1 MYALVTADDDS
12 KLEPVRV
19 GVVTLVTTETTQ
31 KVVAELRRHAML
43 VDVVTAE
50 VLHGAPEVPVYVVS
64 VDAAVA
70 GVLAD
75 KIVAWGASSE
85 LRPGLIGL
93 VEGGGTK
100 QLELLL
106 AAGFDDVVASPI
118 SARELAGRVRAV
130 HRRVHWKGISNG
142 RLRFGELT
150 LDLYGRSLWLEGKAI
165 ALTSI
170 ELAVLRELIKARGRP
185 LSRTELLDA
194 AWGEGELEVSER
206 AVDNVIL
213 RLRRKL
219 ARPELIETVRSVG
232 FRLAG
237 RAG

>member
-1 MYALVTADDDS
+1 MYALAAVDDDS

-19 GVVTLVTTETTQ
+19 GVIALVTTVTTQ
-31 KVVAELRRHAML
+31 DVVAELRRHAML

-64 VDAAVA
+64 VDAAIA

-75 KIVAWGASSE
+75 KIVAWGSSSD

-93 VEGGGTK
+93 VENGGTR

-130 HRRVHWKGISNG
+130 HRRVHWKAMSNG
-142 RLRFGELT
+142 RLRFGEMT

-185 LSRTELLDA
+185 LSRTDLLDA

-237 RAG
+237 RG

>member
-1 MYALVTADDDS
+1 MYALVAVDDDS

-19 GVVTLVTTETTQ
+19 GVITLVTTSTTLD
-31 KVVAELRRHAML
+31 VVAELRRHAML
-43 VDVVTAE
+43 VDVVTSE

-75 KIVAWGASSE
+75 KIVAWGAGSE

-93 VEGGGTK
+93 VENGGNK

-142 RLRFGELT
+142 RLRFGEMT

-219 ARPELIETVRSVG
+219 SRPELIETVRSVG

-237 RAG
+237 RG

>member
-1 MYALVTADDDS
+1 VYALPADDTHS
-12 KLEPVRV
+12 TIEPVRV
-19 GVVTLVTTETTQ
+19 AVITLVTTGTTYE
-31 KVVAELRRHAML
+31 VVAELRRHAMHVEL
-43 VDVVTAE
+43 VTADI
-50 VLHGAPEVPVYVVS
+50 LHAPPAVPVYVVS
-64 VDAAVA
+64 VDPPIA

-75 KIVAWGASSE
+75 KIAAWAAASE

-93 VEGGGTK
+93 VEHGGVR
-100 QLELLL
+100 ECEALL
-106 AAGFDDVVASPI
+106 AAGFDDAVVTPI

-130 HRRVHWKGISNG
+130 HRRVHWKSIANG
-142 RLRFGELT
+142 RLRYGELT
-150 LDLYGRSLWLEGKAI
+150 LDLYGRALWADGKTI

-170 ELAVLRELIKARGRP
+170 ELAVLRELMKARGRP
-185 LSRTELLDA
+185 LSRAELLDA

-219 ARPELIETVRSVG
+219 PRPELIETVRSVG

-237 RAG
+237 RA